1 MKLLCYPCRET
12 VPHGARKNPERT
24 KEIMTGEREHY
35 IDLVR
40 GICAVSIVFIHTCFF
55 SGGSYVPM
63 PMRSISLLLDVPAF
77 FFIAGMTR
85 AYIQKDTVL
94 TQLFKLSMVFV
105 LLGLLCD
112 LIDGGVTWAS
122 IFRPMF
128 LMGVKVSSLFKGV
141 GSSYWFVP
149 VYACTIILG
158 GVIVKNAERHIPWI
172 LLLIVLA
179 YALAFRGELSFAG
192 YRFLGVGLDRLL
204 FPVAAYLFGY
214 WCQQHI
220 IPAKSFRRRGFA
232 LLLAVVACIVYY
244 LCFLHTGDRVY
255 NLQSNKFPAFKLPYI
270 AASCLSMAGIIFF
283 AGNALRNRF
292 FEHIGR
298 NAIFYYAGQGVSSSC
313 LFFISPYIRLEW
325 GIKLPIMF
333 AINLALAIIFSEALR
348 LLDTALVSA
357 IRADKKA
364 LLRRL
369 LLHCQLF
376 KAKEQDGEH

>member
-1 MKLLCYPCRET
+1 
-12 VPHGARKNPERT
+12 
-24 KEIMTGEREHY
+24 MTGEREHY

-55 SGGSYVPM
+55 SGDGYVPR

-85 AYIQKDTVL
+85 AYIQKDTIP

-105 LLGLLCD
+105 LLGLICN
-112 LIDGGVTWAS
+112 LIDGEVTWAS

-128 LMGVKVSSLFKGV
+128 LMGIKVSSLFKGV
-141 GSSYWFVP
+141 LHSYWFVP

-158 GVIVKNAERHIPWI
+158 GVIVKSVGRHIPWI
-172 LLLIVLA
+172 IVIIVLT
-179 YALAFRGELSFAG
+179 YTLAFGGELSFAG

-204 FPVAAYLFGY
+204 FPVAIYLFGY
-214 WCQQHI
+214 WCQKHI

-232 LLLAVVACIVYY
+232 LLLAVGACIVYY
-244 LCFLHTGDRVY
+244 LCFLHTGDGVY

-283 AGNALRNRF
+283 ASNALRNRF

-313 LFFISPYIRLEW
+313 LFFITPHICLAW

-333 AINLALAIIFSEALR
+333 AINLTLAIIFSEALR
-348 LLDTALVSA
+348 LVDTALISA
-357 IRADKKA
+357 IRVDKEA
-364 LLRRL
+364 ILRRL
-369 LLHCQLF
+369 LLRSRSAI
-376 KAKEQDGEH
+376 KTEEQDWKG

>member
-1 MKLLCYPCRET
+1 ML
-12 VPHGARKNPERT
+12 N
-24 KEIMTGEREHY
+24 
-35 IDLVR
+35 
-40 GICAVSIVFIHTCFF
+40 
-55 SGGSYVPM
+55 
-63 PMRSISLLLDVPAF
+63 
-77 FFIAGMTR
+77 
-85 AYIQKDTVL
+85 
-94 TQLFKLSMVFV
+94 
-105 LLGLLCD
+105 
-112 LIDGGVTWAS
+112 
-122 IFRPMF
+122 
-128 LMGVKVSSLFKGV
+128 
-141 GSSYWFVP
+141 
-149 VYACTIILG
+149 
-158 GVIVKNAERHIPWI
+158 
-172 LLLIVLA
+172 
-179 YALAFRGELSFAG
+179 FAG

-313 LFFISPYIRLEW
+313 LFFITPHIRLDW

-348 LLDTALVSA
+348 LVYTAIIVAL
-357 IRADKKA
+357 RADKKA
-364 LLRRL
+364 SLRRL
-369 LLHCQLF
+369 LLRCRLL
-376 KAKEQDGEH
+376 KSEEQDEEKLMTSSNSQHSPMN